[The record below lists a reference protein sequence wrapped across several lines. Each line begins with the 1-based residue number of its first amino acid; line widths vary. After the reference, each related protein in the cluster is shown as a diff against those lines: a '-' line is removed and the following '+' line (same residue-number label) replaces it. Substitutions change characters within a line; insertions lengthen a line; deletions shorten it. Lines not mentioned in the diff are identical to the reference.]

1 MNKNTMNSKNAH
13 KKNIVNPE
21 KWIGK
26 YVRHMANWWDFAW
39 GDKGYVV
46 CEWTG
51 KLLKIEDEADY
62 GNYFET
68 LEQAEAAGY
77 DACYYYSHEALMQMA
92 GKASVLA
99 A

>member
-1 MNKNTMNSKNAH
+1 MNTSKKH
-13 KKNIVNPE
+13 NIQNPE

-39 GDKGYVV
+39 NCDYCV

-51 KLLKIEDEADY
+51 KLIHIEDEAYY
-62 GNYFET
+62 GDYFES
-68 LEQAEAAGY
+68 LEEAEKAGY
-77 DACYYYSHEALMQMA
+77 DRCYYYSHEGLMDMA
-92 GKASVLA
+92 KKAAKA